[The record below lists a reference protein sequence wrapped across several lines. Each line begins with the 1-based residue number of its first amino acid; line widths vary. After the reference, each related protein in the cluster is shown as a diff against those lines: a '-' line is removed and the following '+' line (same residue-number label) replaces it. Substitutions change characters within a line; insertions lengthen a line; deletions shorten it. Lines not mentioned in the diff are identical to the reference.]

1 MTKSVVTL
9 LFLFISLSPVYSQF
23 KEKSLKAANGE
34 HIGFNEFLPEDYRK
48 TGERHPLIIF
58 LHGIGERGDG
68 KKDLSKAVS
77 AGLPKFI
84 RQGHKMRFQVNGK
97 WESFVV
103 LVPQLDSKYGY
114 WRNFYTEEMIKYA
127 KANLNIDPNRIFL
140 TGMSLGGGGVW
151 EFASS
156 SPENAKSLAAIVPVC
171 GTCRLSSAANIA
183 KSNLPIWA
191 FHAEDDKTVTVACTN
206 NAIRNILNAGPLI
219 EPLVTIWPNG
229 NHGIWDRVY
238 DPNSSYV
245 KPNIY
250 IWMLNQASTSGNT
263 GGKSPNQQ
271 PVANAG
277 PDQEIT
283 LPKNTVT
290 VDGGKSEDKDGK
302 ITGYKWTKVSGPD
315 QFKIQQPNNKKTEI
329 TNLVEGNYTFRL
341 TVTDDKN
348 ATAFDDVIIKVKK
361 APNQKPVAKAGPDQD
376 ITLPK
381 NTAVLDGSGSEDKDG
396 KITSY
401 KWTKV
406 SGPNQFKI
414 QQPNNKKTEITEL
427 VEGTYTFRLTV
438 TDDANASAT
447 DDVIIKVKKGNN
459 QKPVARA
466 GADQTIT
473 LPKNSVIVD
482 GSGSEDT
489 DGKIT
494 SYKWTKVS
502 GPNSFRIHQPDN
514 AKTEI
519 SELTE
524 GVYKFRLTVT
534 DNEKATAFDELTI
547 KVNKKANTAPK
558 AVITGPTQ
566 ITLPE
571 NTIRLNASESID
583 PDGEI
588 KTYKWVKKS
597 GPSAYQIIHP
607 HNRMTDIT
615 GLEEGTYVFELTV
628 WDKEDAKATATHSV
642 KVLAPEAKNQPP
654 VADAGKNIEVMMPV
668 SSVKLDGSKS
678 YDPDGKIISY
688 YWRMING
695 PDTYQLK
702 NENSAKAQVTGLQP
716 GKYIFRLYVTDNK
729 NEMRHDDMLLIVLPP
744 NKLPVAVSGPH
755 IVVRKPG
762 ETVKLD
768 GSKSYDP
775 DGKIVRYSWTKLSG
789 PSRYNHKGTEN
800 KILELSNMA
809 PGIYVFRLRVFD
821 NYGASSVSDTR
832 VTVQTISGG
841 DGLSGNPIS
850 RADELPGDPS
860 KSEGIKLYPNPAK
873 DRIQIQLSDEAVS
886 KGVIRIFNSTGAEV
900 KSIQLSP
907 SGGLVNETIMINEL
921 VAGVYYLEYR
931 SDKKRLSI
939 TFIKQ

>member
-1 MTKSVVTL
+1 MTRSVVTL

-250 IWMLNQASTSGNT
+250 IWMLSQASTSGNT

-315 QFKIQQPNNKKTEI
+315 
-329 TNLVEGNYTFRL
+329 
-341 TVTDDKN
+341 
-348 ATAFDDVIIKVKK
+348 
-361 APNQKPVAKAGPDQD
+361 
-376 ITLPK
+376 
-381 NTAVLDGSGSEDKDG
+381 
-396 KITSY
+396 
-401 KWTKV
+401 
-406 SGPNQFKI
+406 QFKI

>member
-1 MTKSVVTL
+1 MTRSVVTL

-23 KEKSLKAANGE
+23 KEKSFKAANGE

-250 IWMLNQASTSGNT
+250 IWMLSQASTSGNT
-263 GGKSPNQQ
+263 GGKSPNQK

-302 ITGYKWTKVSGPD
+302 ITG
-315 QFKIQQPNNKKTEI
+315 
-329 TNLVEGNYTFRL
+329 
-341 TVTDDKN
+341 
-348 ATAFDDVIIKVKK
+348 
-361 APNQKPVAKAGPDQD
+361 
-376 ITLPK
+376 
-381 NTAVLDGSGSEDKDG
+381 
-396 KITSY
+396 Y

-768 GSKSYDP
+768 GRKSYDP

>member
-1 MTKSVVTL
+1 
-9 LFLFISLSPVYSQF
+9 
-23 KEKSLKAANGE
+23 
-34 HIGFNEFLPEDYRK
+34 
-48 TGERHPLIIF
+48 
-58 LHGIGERGDG
+58 
-68 KKDLSKAVS
+68 
-77 AGLPKFI
+77 
-84 RQGHKMRFQVNGK
+84 
-97 WESFVV
+97 
-103 LVPQLDSKYGY
+103 
-114 WRNFYTEEMIKYA
+114 FYTEEMIKYA

-171 GTCRLSSAANIA
+171 GTCRLSSVANIA

-250 IWMLNQASTSGNT
+250 IWMLSQASTSGNT
-263 GGKSPNQQ
+263 GGKSPNQK

-302 ITGYKWTKVSGPD
+302 ITG
-315 QFKIQQPNNKKTEI
+315 
-329 TNLVEGNYTFRL
+329 
-341 TVTDDKN
+341 
-348 ATAFDDVIIKVKK
+348 
-361 APNQKPVAKAGPDQD
+361 
-376 ITLPK
+376 
-381 NTAVLDGSGSEDKDG
+381 
-396 KITSY
+396 Y

-597 GPSAYQIIHP
+597 
-607 HNRMTDIT
+607 
-615 GLEEGTYVFELTV
+615 
-628 WDKEDAKATATHSV
+628 
-642 KVLAPEAKNQPP
+642 
-654 VADAGKNIEVMMPV
+654 
-668 SSVKLDGSKS
+668 
-678 YDPDGKIISY
+678 
-688 YWRMING
+688 
-695 PDTYQLK
+695 
-702 NENSAKAQVTGLQP
+702 
-716 GKYIFRLYVTDNK
+716 
-729 NEMRHDDMLLIVLPP
+729 
-744 NKLPVAVSGPH
+744 
-755 IVVRKPG
+755 
-762 ETVKLD
+762 
-768 GSKSYDP
+768 
-775 DGKIVRYSWTKLSG
+775 
-789 PSRYNHKGTEN
+789 
-800 KILELSNMA
+800 
-809 PGIYVFRLRVFD
+809 
-821 NYGASSVSDTR
+821 
-832 VTVQTISGG
+832 
-841 DGLSGNPIS
+841 
-850 RADELPGDPS
+850 
-860 KSEGIKLYPNPAK
+860 
-873 DRIQIQLSDEAVS
+873 
-886 KGVIRIFNSTGAEV
+886 
-900 KSIQLSP
+900 
-907 SGGLVNETIMINEL
+907 
-921 VAGVYYLEYR
+921 
-931 SDKKRLSI
+931 
-939 TFIKQ
+939 

>member
-1 MTKSVVTL
+1 MTRSVVTL

-250 IWMLNQASTSGNT
+250 IWMLSQASTSGNT
-263 GGKSPNQQ
+263 GGKSPNQK

-302 ITGYKWTKVSGPD
+302 ITG
-315 QFKIQQPNNKKTEI
+315 
-329 TNLVEGNYTFRL
+329 
-341 TVTDDKN
+341 
-348 ATAFDDVIIKVKK
+348 
-361 APNQKPVAKAGPDQD
+361 
-376 ITLPK
+376 
-381 NTAVLDGSGSEDKDG
+381 
-396 KITSY
+396 Y

-768 GSKSYDP
+768 GRKSYDP